1 MTSILVAY
9 ASKHGATQEIA
20 NRIAE
25 TLTVPH
31 QEAQAQPVKV
41 IRAPSKAGR
50 WSRASTGAPLAALL
64 RFVHGRKPVTH
75 RHSDGAGRQ
84 LVRSST
90 PAWAIGDRRPVDL
103 RQLMRSTEEH
113 RERRILLG
121 K

>member
-9 ASKHGATQEIA
+9 ASKHGATREIA

-50 WSRASTGAPLAALL
+50 WSRASTGAPLAACL
-64 RFVHGRKPVTH
+64 
-75 RHSDGAGRQ
+75 
-84 LVRSST
+84 
-90 PAWAIGDRRPVDL
+90 GDRRPTAGRPSAAHAL
-103 RQLMRSTEEH
+103 HGRAQGKTYTSGQIA
-113 RERRILLG
+113 REKEGTLWLSLIH
-121 K
+121 